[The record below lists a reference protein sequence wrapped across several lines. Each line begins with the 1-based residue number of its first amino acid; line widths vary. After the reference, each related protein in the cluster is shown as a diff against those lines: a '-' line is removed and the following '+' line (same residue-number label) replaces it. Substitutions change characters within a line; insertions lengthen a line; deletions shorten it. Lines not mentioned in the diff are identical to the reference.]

1 VLLAVGC
8 GKSGPADAPASTA
21 SAPESASPQTKA
33 PVSAMPQSAAPVTSL
48 DALLKT
54 AESCVTDER
63 VKRTCGAY
71 VNLRRAVQARKD
83 DVNWRGA
90 LLLKA
95 RADEPNAQTHLA
107 IVLLRDGVISGPT
120 SEIEPAVLP
129 LLDASMPSARAAALR
144 ALAGHQSDAAAS
156 KALVYLE
163 KDTTAQVREAAAYLL
178 GRAGYLSHRAQSEP
192 ALLSALVNDS
202 DPGVRR
208 AVIGALGALQPQ
220 KAVKPLISLISH
232 PQLGPN
238 AAIQLGAFPQPEAYR
253 AVLAQIARAKEGKP
267 VSPSLVAAL
276 GRMRGKNKGFDAAEV
291 RTVLT
296 DVRPFLEKSA
306 DQSDRIT
313 LRMVDRMLKALPA
326 APASKAP

>member
-1 VLLAVGC
+1 
-8 GKSGPADAPASTA
+8 
-21 SAPESASPQTKA
+21 
-33 PVSAMPQSAAPVTSL
+33 
-48 DALLKT
+48 
-54 AESCVTDER
+54 
-63 VKRTCGAY
+63 
-71 VNLRRAVQARKD
+71 
-83 DVNWRGA
+83 
-90 LLLKA
+90 
-95 RADEPNAQTHLA
+95 
-107 IVLLRDGVISGPT
+107 
-120 SEIEPAVLP
+120 
-129 LLDASMPSARAAALR
+129 
-144 ALAGHQSDAAAS
+144 
-156 KALVYLE
+156 
-163 KDTTAQVREAAAYLL
+163 VREAAAYLL